1 MSCQIFENCVIS
13 YILMQCSISWK
24 FPIQFLNS
32 GILEIKWEKTKQNKL
47 KQMETLVKTV
57 VLSETHFCEN
67 NNK

>member
-1 MSCQIFENCVIS
+1 
-13 YILMQCSISWK
+13 MQCSISWK

-67 NNK
+67 NK